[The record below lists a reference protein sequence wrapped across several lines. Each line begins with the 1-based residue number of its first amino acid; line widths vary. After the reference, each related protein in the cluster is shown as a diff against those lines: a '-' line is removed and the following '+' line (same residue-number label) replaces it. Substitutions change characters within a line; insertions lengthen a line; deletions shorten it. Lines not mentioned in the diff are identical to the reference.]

1 MKKFLF
7 ALIVSSL
14 SIFANS
20 QSLSEYTIKLE
31 PVTLSEFAGVQSYSW
46 GKSGDEVLIIGGRLD
61 GLHRRQP
68 FASFDSAGHNNQLIV
83 INTKSLEVW
92 KCPVSI
98 FKAEIANQ
106 LKATN
111 HCFHQQNDTLI
122 LVGGYGINEETK
134 EHVTFNSALCFKV
147 SDMIRQVK
155 NKSSKLRFVDI
166 KREENELFSVT
177 GGQLNYINGWYY
189 LVGGHNFQGRYN
201 PNEMATFVQKYT
213 DGMFRFSWNSG
224 WSNPAISDGVAISVE
239 EDVFMMEKA
248 VLDSLLHKRD
258 YNMVKVKHVA
268 DTNYLVALSG
278 VFQYDADLPFQNAVQ
293 ITPEMKLREYP
304 DFRQMYNQYE
314 CADFSVFDAISK
326 TTTTFLIGG
335 ISNFYDS
342 LGVLVQN
349 DDVPFVPTMSKLL
362 FAPDGSV
369 LEYLLPDKLPQL
381 LGSGAAFIPNSDPRW
396 NDGFFEWAYSGDE
409 EIFMGYMLGGILANQ
424 PSTFWYT
431 EGEASSASNGFYKVY
446 LQRTD
451 QTPKLNPYSKHPLN
465 VRCEKNYKGKYDI
478 LLNVPNTLKV
488 QLPNNQKNLLGFTV
502 TVKDKS
508 GKIIKTKSLQL
519 APGEQKLKK
528 FIPKK
533 PGMYSIEIKADNRP
547 LWNWTQ
553 CLVVE

>member
-7 ALIVSSL
+7 ALIVSSV
-14 SIFANS
+14 SFFANC
-20 QSLSEYTIKLE
+20 QSLSEYTVKLE
-31 PVTLSEFAGVQSYSW
+31 PVSLSDFAGVQSFSW
-46 GKSGDEVLIIGGRLD
+46 GISGDEVLIIGGRLD

-83 INTKSLEVW
+83 LNLKTLQVW
-92 KCPVSI
+92 KRSVFD
-98 FKAEIANQ
+98 FKEPTASQ

-111 HCFHQQNDTLI
+111 HCFYQQNDSLVLI
-122 LVGGYGINEETK
+122 GGYGIDERTK
-134 EHVTFNSALCFKV
+134 DHVTFGAMLCFSV
-147 SDMIRQVK
+147 SKMIDFVK
-155 NKSSKLRFVDI
+155 NG
-166 KREENELFSVT
+166 EEGVPPFIFKYEDSQFAVT

-189 LVGGHNFQGRYN
+189 QVGGHEFQGRYN
-201 PNEMATFVQKYT
+201 PRNMPTFEQTYT
-213 DGMFRFSWNSG
+213 DGMFCFQWNLSHKDANG
-224 WSNPAISDGVAISVE
+224 VNDGYFALG
-239 EDVFMMEKA
+239 KP
-248 VLDSLLHKRD
+248 LKDSLLHKRD
-258 YNMVKVKHVA
+258 FNMVKVKHVA
-268 DTNYLVALSG
+268 DTSYLVALSG
-278 VFQYDADLPFQNAVQ
+278 VFQYDVDLPFQNLVQ
-293 ITPEMKLREYP
+293 ITPDSKLREYP
-304 DFRQMYNQYE
+304 GVRQMYNQYE

-369 LEYLLPDKLPQL
+369 LEYLLPNRLPQL

-451 QTPKLNPYSKHPLN
+451 QTPKLNLYSKHPLN
-465 VRCEKNYKGKYDI
+465 VRCEKNYKGRYDI
-478 LLNVPNTLKV
+478 LLNVPNALKV
-488 QLPNNQKNLLGFTV
+488 QLPGNPKNMLGFTV
-502 TVKDKS
+502 TIKDKS
-508 GKIIKTKSLQL
+508 GKIIKTKAFQL

-528 FIPKK
+528 LIPTK